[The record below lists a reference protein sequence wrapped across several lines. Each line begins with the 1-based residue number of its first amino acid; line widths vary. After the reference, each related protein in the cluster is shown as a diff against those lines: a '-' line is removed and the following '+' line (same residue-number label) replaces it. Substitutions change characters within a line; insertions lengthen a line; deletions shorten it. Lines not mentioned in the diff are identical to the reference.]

1 MSLAND
7 ICRCHDDGCRDALR
21 CARFTERMYGNP
33 QTPRCVSLFPYDVPL
48 GDPCP
53 MLIPSDATGN
63 LARPTGPVD
72 SQASR

>member
-1 MSLAND
+1 
-7 ICRCHDDGCRDALR
+7 
-21 CARFTERMYGNP
+21 
-33 QTPRCVSLFPYDVPL
+33 VSLFPYDVPL